1 MAVQVTTG
9 QVQNTISFTETAAL
23 AFNAL
28 APYAVTLGNGSI
40 NYVNLTGGAGTLA
53 TATSQGVGNI
63 DTVYANQ
70 FTLASTSQ
78 AIDLF
83 GGSLLSPS
91 GKACVFARVRE
102 FIVQVVSTTANYLV
116 QIYGSASNA
125 PLWLPLVATY
135 LWTTPGGLFRMSD
148 PNSITTGGYLVDT
161 SHKAITFNSASNTVV
176 FNVLIT
182 GNSSQS

>member
-1 MAVQVTTG
+1 MAVQVVNG
-9 QVQNTISFTETAAL
+9 QIQHTVSFTETAVL

-28 APYAVTLGNGSI
+28 APYAVTLGNG
-40 NYVNLTGGAGTLA
+40 NVTYNNVTGGAGSLWTA
-53 TATSQGVGNI
+53 TAGGIGNV

-70 FTLASTSQ
+70 ITLASTTQ
-78 AIDLF
+78 ALDLF
-83 GGSLLSPS
+83 GGTMLSPS

-102 FIVQVVSTTANYLV
+102 FIVQVVSTTANFLV

-135 LWTTPGGLFRMSD
+135 LWTAPGGLFRMSD
-148 PNSITTGGYLVDT
+148 PNSITTGGYLVDNT
-161 SHKAITFNSASNTVV
+161 HKAVTFNSVSNTVV

-182 GNSSQS
+182 GNSSAS